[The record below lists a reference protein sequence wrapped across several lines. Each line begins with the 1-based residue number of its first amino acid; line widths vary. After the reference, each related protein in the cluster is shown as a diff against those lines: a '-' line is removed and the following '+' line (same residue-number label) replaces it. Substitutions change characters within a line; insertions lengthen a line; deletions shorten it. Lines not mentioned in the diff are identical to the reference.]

1 MKIFRG
7 SPRVPEEEVVDK
19 APCDF
24 FPDKTRR
31 EIPSYLGPGS
41 RRDTQ
46 ELLIFIYEFTFS
58 KLLLYFLELL
68 KKFGIPTR
76 ERRETD
82 IIVEGKTTKQC
93 FLSGLI
99 LWGCG
104 LWLWA

>member
-7 SPRVPEEEVVDK
+7 SPRVPEEEVVHK

-58 KLLLYFLELL
+58 KLLYIFFRVVE
-68 KKFGIPTR
+68 KVWNSDKR
-76 ERRETD
+76 EKRDGYYR
-82 IIVEGKTTKQC
+82 GR
-93 FLSGLI
+93 
-99 LWGCG
+99 
-104 LWLWA
+104 